1 MLDEWKLLRVVGS
14 AKDRCHGE
22 PQELDGLGKSL
33 NSANA
38 FGAAGPC
45 SSDGEGCDGK
55 RGGGPKVGR

>member
-22 PQELDGLGKSL
+22 PQELDGLGRSL

-38 FGAAGPC
+38 FGAAGPYCFAC
-45 SSDGEGCDGK
+45 SAMAYNWYQLYPLIK
-55 RGGGPKVGR
+55 